1 MKAKLYLLALAAV
14 STAVMSSCS
23 QDEPISVATTSEN
36 AISFRPAMGASRAV
50 ETTNENLSQ
59 ITVSSFIGDQ
69 LYIDRIDYTKD
80 TDGFFKSSP
89 EYNWPGDDSQLTFYA
104 YAPANPG
111 NVTITKDNKTLT
123 DFSPAT
129 SPADQIDF
137 ITATAIGTR
146 SANEASGVELT
157 FNHRLS
163 QIEVRAKT
171 DNTVYNYEISGIR
184 IGQPLSS
191 GSFDFNTT
199 AWTLGT
205 DKAIYEETYDTPVK
219 LTATAA
225 SVMGTEG
232 NAMLLP
238 QQLTPWSPDT
248 DGSNSAKGAYLSV
261 KLRIT
266 TAETGAQLYPF
277 PSDTNCQW
285 AAIPIDT
292 NWEAGKKYIY
302 TLDLT
307 NGSGYVDPN
316 DPEPGKPV
324 LGGPIRFTVNVVDWT
339 DTPVD
344 LPMTT
349 DEDTK

>member
-1 MKAKLYLLALAAV
+1 MTTKLYLLALAAAT
-14 STAVMSSCS
+14 TAAMSSCS
-23 QDEPISVATTSEN
+23 QDEPISVATGEN

-50 ETTNENLSQ
+50 ETTNDNLSQ

-69 LYIDRIDYTKD
+69 LYIDQVAYNKD
-80 TDGFFKSSP
+80 SDGFFKSSP

-111 NVTITKDNKTLT
+111 DVTITKDAKTLT

-137 ITATAIGTR
+137 ITATATGTR
-146 SANEASGVELT
+146 TANEASGVELT
-157 FNHRLS
+157 FNHQLS
-163 QIEVRAKT
+163 QIEVLAKT
-171 DNTVYNYEISGIR
+171 DNTLYDYEISGVR
-184 IGQPLSS
+184 IGQPVSI
-191 GSFDFNTT
+191 GSFDFDSA

-205 DKAIYEETYDTPVK
+205 DKAIYEETYTTPVK
-219 LTATAA
+219 LTSTAA

-238 QQLTPWSPDT
+238 QQLTAWTPDT
-248 DGSNSAKGAYLSV
+248 DGSNTAKGAYLSV

-277 PSDTNCQW
+277 PSNGDCQW

-292 NWEAGKKYIY
+292 NWEPGKKYIY

-307 NGSGYVDPN
+307 NGAGYVDPN
-316 DPEPGKPV
+316 DPIPGDPV

-339 DTPVD
+339 DAPVA

-349 DEDTK
+349 DK